1 LNGETSEMAEQRKH
15 KPEFRV
21 EIVERMLAGEDVSAL
36 SKQRGL
42 ARSMMYRWRDTYRSQ
57 GAGGLA
63 RAAGGSAP
71 PKAPAA
77 GEAPRRDRAEPVE
90 AEQKLRQRIAELERI
105 IGRQAVEIDFFKGVF
120 KRLKESPKA
129 QRRGDEASTRRSGK

>member
-1 LNGETSEMAEQRKH
+1 MAEHRKH
-15 KPEFRV
+15 RPEFRV
-21 EIVERMLAGEDVSAL
+21 EIVERMLAGENVAAL
-36 SKQRGL
+36 SKQYGL

-63 RAAGGSAP
+63 RAAGMR
-71 PKAPAA
+71 APAEA
-77 GEAPRRDRAEPVE
+77 SAAREAPQPSGAAPTE
-90 AEQKLRQRIAELERI
+90 AEQKLRQRIAELERT